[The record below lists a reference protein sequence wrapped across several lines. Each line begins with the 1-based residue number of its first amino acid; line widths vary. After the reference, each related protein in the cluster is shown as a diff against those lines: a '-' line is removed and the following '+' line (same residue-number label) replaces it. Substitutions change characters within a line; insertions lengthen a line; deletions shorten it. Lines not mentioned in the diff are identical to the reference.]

1 MFARPSLVLGV
12 LACVAT
18 VAPAL
23 GADAGPRSVPL
34 TVEPARVEIGLLYGG
49 VDLAVSAGIAPGVEV
64 AVLVTGPPSELV
76 LREQARRWGLFWA
89 PAGEVRFDDVPSLY
103 LLRTTTALE
112 GLAPADV
119 LEKCG
124 YDVETQTDSQAAID
138 QLARARYDVLITD
151 LKMSGPSG
159 LDVLRFVKEQAP
171 STRVIV
177 ITGYATAE
185 QARESMKG
193 GAVDF
198 IAKPFRISQLREL
211 IARTLES

>member
-1 MFARPSLVLGV
+1 MKSEKPKILILDDEPIVGDRLK
-12 LACVAT
+12 
-18 VAPAL
+18 PA
-23 GADAGPRSVPL
+23 
-34 TVEPARVEIGLLYGG
+34 
-49 VDLAVSAGIAPGVEV
+49 
-64 AVLVTGPPSELV
+64 
-76 LREQARRWGLFWA
+76 
-89 PAGEVRFDDVPSLY
+89 
-103 LLRTTTALE
+103 
-112 GLAPADV
+112 

-124 YDVETQTDSQAAID
+124 YDVETLTDSQAAID

-159 LDVLRFVKEQAP
+159 LEVLRFVKEQAP

-185 QARESMKG
+185 QAKESIKG

-211 IARTLES
+211 IARTLAS

>member
-1 MFARPSLVLGV
+1 MSQKARILILDDEPIVGDRLK
-12 LACVAT
+12 
-18 VAPAL
+18 PA
-23 GADAGPRSVPL
+23 
-34 TVEPARVEIGLLYGG
+34 
-49 VDLAVSAGIAPGVEV
+49 
-64 AVLVTGPPSELV
+64 
-76 LREQARRWGLFWA
+76 
-89 PAGEVRFDDVPSLY
+89 
-103 LLRTTTALE
+103 
-112 GLAPADV
+112 

-124 YDVETQTDSQAAID
+124 YEVETQTDSQTAID
-138 QLARARYDVLITD
+138 QLARTRYDVLITD

-185 QARESMKG
+185 QAKESIKG

-211 IARTLES
+211 IARILAS

>member
-1 MFARPSLVLGV
+1 MSSEKPKILILDDEPIVGDRLK
-12 LACVAT
+12 
-18 VAPAL
+18 PA
-23 GADAGPRSVPL
+23 
-34 TVEPARVEIGLLYGG
+34 
-49 VDLAVSAGIAPGVEV
+49 
-64 AVLVTGPPSELV
+64 
-76 LREQARRWGLFWA
+76 
-89 PAGEVRFDDVPSLY
+89 
-103 LLRTTTALE
+103 
-112 GLAPADV
+112 

-138 QLARARYDVLITD
+138 QLAQARYDVLITD

-159 LDVLRFVKEQAP
+159 LDVLRFVKEQTP

-185 QARESMKG
+185 QAKESMKG

>member
-1 MFARPSLVLGV
+1 MKSEKPKILILDDEPIVGDRLK
-12 LACVAT
+12 
-18 VAPAL
+18 PA
-23 GADAGPRSVPL
+23 
-34 TVEPARVEIGLLYGG
+34 
-49 VDLAVSAGIAPGVEV
+49 
-64 AVLVTGPPSELV
+64 
-76 LREQARRWGLFWA
+76 
-89 PAGEVRFDDVPSLY
+89 
-103 LLRTTTALE
+103 
-112 GLAPADV
+112 

-185 QARESMKG
+185 QAKESIKG

-211 IARTLES
+211 IARTLAS

>member
-1 MFARPSLVLGV
+1 VSSEKPKILILDDEPIVGDRLK
-12 LACVAT
+12 
-18 VAPAL
+18 PA
-23 GADAGPRSVPL
+23 
-34 TVEPARVEIGLLYGG
+34 
-49 VDLAVSAGIAPGVEV
+49 
-64 AVLVTGPPSELV
+64 
-76 LREQARRWGLFWA
+76 
-89 PAGEVRFDDVPSLY
+89 
-103 LLRTTTALE
+103 
-112 GLAPADV
+112 

-159 LDVLRFVKEQAP
+159 LDVLRFVKEQTP

-185 QARESMKG
+185 QAKESMKG

-211 IARTLES
+211 IARTLAS

>member
-1 MFARPSLVLGV
+1 VSSEKPKILILDDEPIVGDRLK
-12 LACVAT
+12 
-18 VAPAL
+18 PA
-23 GADAGPRSVPL
+23 
-34 TVEPARVEIGLLYGG
+34 
-49 VDLAVSAGIAPGVEV
+49 
-64 AVLVTGPPSELV
+64 
-76 LREQARRWGLFWA
+76 
-89 PAGEVRFDDVPSLY
+89 
-103 LLRTTTALE
+103 
-112 GLAPADV
+112 

-159 LDVLRFVKEQAP
+159 LDVLRFVKEQTP

-185 QARESMKG
+185 QAKESMKG

>member
-1 MFARPSLVLGV
+1 VSEKTKILILDDEPIVGDRLK
-12 LACVAT
+12 
-18 VAPAL
+18 PA
-23 GADAGPRSVPL
+23 
-34 TVEPARVEIGLLYGG
+34 
-49 VDLAVSAGIAPGVEV
+49 
-64 AVLVTGPPSELV
+64 
-76 LREQARRWGLFWA
+76 
-89 PAGEVRFDDVPSLY
+89 
-103 LLRTTTALE
+103 
-112 GLAPADV
+112 

-138 QLARARYDVLITD
+138 QLAQTRYDVLITD

-159 LDVLRFVKEQAP
+159 LDVLRFVKEQSP

-185 QARESMKG
+185 QAKESIKG

-211 IARTLES
+211 IARTLAS